1 MASEPHFDGCEVV
14 ERLRSGPATDW
25 YLGRQRSLG
34 RAVVIKALSPN
45 VLPESPFAGPLAQEA
60 RMLAR
65 LQHRN
70 IVQLYDFVE
79 RPQNTWLVLE
89 HVDGVNLEELL
100 ERSKK
105 LSPVAALA
113 IGSSVVRTLE
123 YVHSRGIVHRDVQ
136 PKNILLSRQGDVK
149 LSNFYLAAERSTP
162 PPPELLEADS
172 GFVSPSYMSPEQ
184 LLSEP
189 TDPRSDLFSVG
200 VILYEMLT
208 GQQPF
213 AASDTRTTTQ
223 RIRHEPPPAIS
234 RIVPDIPPPV
244 ERIVLRA
251 LQKLPA
257 DRFHDA
263 SEMALMM
270 ERALAQFGSPPA
282 RKVILE
288 ELGKAGIVEPQTT
301 TTLRPAKVVE
311 GPSTLRRA
319 LYVYSTC
326 AVLLVVG
333 GWAIERHT
341 GNPAP
346 TRTMAVTTSPVSPE
360 TAARLACVVTPWA
373 DVFVDGRQVETTPF
387 AHPILLSPG
396 VHYLRFDHPDAPS
409 EHRTVD
415 VAPRQFLELD
425 IEMQLRTPIEEIEVP
440 PTTAPPPDAGDRS
453 P

>member
-1 MASEPHFDGCEVV
+1 MASDPHFDGCEVI

-34 RAVVIKALSPN
+34 RSVVIKALSPN

-60 RMLAR
+60 RLLAR

-79 RPQNTWLVLE
+79 RPQRTWLVLE
-89 HVDGVNLEELL
+89 HVDGVSLEELL
-100 ERSKK
+100 ARADGIT
-105 LSPVAALA
+105 LPAALA
-113 IGSSVVRTLE
+113 IALSVVRTLE

-136 PKNILLSRQGDVK
+136 PKNILLSRRGDVK

-200 VILYEMLT
+200 VMLYEMVT
-208 GQQPF
+208 GKQPF
-213 AASDTRTTTQ
+213 EASDTRTTTQ
-223 RIRHEPPPAIS
+223 RIRHEPPPALA
-234 RIVPDIPPPV
+234 RFVPDVPPAI

-263 SEMALMM
+263 SEMALMLEQALAHYDSPPKRQLILSALAKAEVIEAQVAPATRVTRTR
-270 ERALAQFGSPPA
+270 ERA
-282 RKVILE
+282 
-288 ELGKAGIVEPQTT
+288 
-301 TTLRPAKVVE
+301 
-311 GPSTLRRA
+311 STLKRA
-319 LYVYSTC
+319 AWVYAAC
-326 AVLLVVG
+326 AVLLVG
-333 GWAIERHT
+333 GGAAIESSYGDASPVRAM
-341 GNPAP
+341 P
-346 TRTMAVTTSPVSPE
+346 VTTPRPDPE
-360 TAARLACVVTPWA
+360 EAAQLACVVRPWA
-373 DVFVDGRQVETTPF
+373 NVFVDGELAETTPF
-387 AHPILLSPG
+387 AHPIQLSPG
-396 VHYLRFDHPDAPS
+396 VHYLRFEHPDAPP
-409 EHRTVD
+409 EHRTID
-415 VAPRQFLELD
+415 VAPRQFLELE
-425 IEMQLRTPIEEIEVP
+425 IEMQLRTPIEVIEP
-440 PTTAPPPDAGDRS
+440 SPEGERPDAGDRS